1 GQRALLLRTP
11 AGNVL
16 WDCVSLIDE
25 AMVEIINALGGL
37 KAIAISHPHYYTTM
51 VDWSAAFGGIPVYL
65 HAADKKWIMRFAPC
79 LRLWEEDS
87 KEMLPGL
94 TLIRVGGHFEGGT
107 VLHWAQGASGKGA
120 LLSGDLLQVTL
131 DRKFVSFMWSYPNYI
146 PLGEKAV
153 RAISKRLEPWTYET
167 IYGAFWDRVIPPNR
181 TSLMPQPVERQ
192 CEAGVGRAT
201 YRDLAARGT
210 LKAGVCASWQET
222 MGQLF
227 AVVPDIRRELP
238 ISSDSLPD
246 HDVLAGDLFR
256 RRPLRLQAES
266 PDLARCGW
274 TQSLDVERRDFR
286 IAHLLRHA
294 FPHRADRGAALH
306 HGGAGRKRHCI

>member
-1 GQRALLLRTP
+1 MVLDEDAAMNEAWICTTCGTQYAPAERPAMRCAICDEERQFVLPTGQQWTTLGQLRKSHMATFRREGELIGIGTSPAFGIGQRALLLRTP
-11 AGNVL
+11 AGNLL

-51 VDWSAAFGGIPVYL
+51 IDWSAAFGDIPVYL

-79 LRLWEEDS
+79 LRLWDEDS
-87 KEMLPGL
+87 KQILAGL

-107 VLHWAQGASGKGA
+107 VLHWAQGASDKGA

-167 IYGAFWDRVIPPNR
+167 IYGAFWDRVIPHNGTNVTQQSVAR
-181 TSLMPQPVERQ
+181 HIEILQR
-192 CEAGVGRAT
+192 EAR
-201 YRDLAARGT
+201 
-210 LKAGVCASWQET
+210 
-222 MGQLF
+222 
-227 AVVPDIRRELP
+227 
-238 ISSDSLPD
+238 
-246 HDVLAGDLFR
+246 
-256 RRPLRLQAES
+256 
-266 PDLARCGW
+266 
-274 TQSLDVERRDFR
+274 
-286 IAHLLRHA
+286 
-294 FPHRADRGAALH
+294 
-306 HGGAGRKRHCI
+306 